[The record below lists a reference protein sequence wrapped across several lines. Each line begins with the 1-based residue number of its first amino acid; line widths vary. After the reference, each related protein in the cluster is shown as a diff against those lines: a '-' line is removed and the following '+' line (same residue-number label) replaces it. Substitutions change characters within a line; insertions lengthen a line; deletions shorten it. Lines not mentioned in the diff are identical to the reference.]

1 MENFPQFTEP
11 VALARPPGAHRLEA
25 FSPKL
30 GRRLTFYR
38 RALLDL
44 WLLFE
49 ADASVIAFCERPGY
63 VHLGGNARLADF
75 WVQYVDRQELVLL
88 ADAGMD
94 ERAAP
99 GKQELD
105 EAAFS
110 IRSMSSGDLAAARV
124 WIGNWQR
131 MLPCIVANRGL
142 IPWSLSRSVERL
154 LENPQQLETLERK
167 CSNVDPVLFRAAL
180 FGLVH
185 GGRVAA
191 PDLRTQPLSLHTSF
205 AVVDTNS

>member
-1 MENFPQFTEP
+1 MENFPSFSEP
-11 VALARPPGAHRLEA
+11 IALARPPGAHRLEA

-44 WLLFE
+44 WLLLE
-49 ADASVIAFCERPGY
+49 ADPSVIAFCERPGY
-63 VHLGGNARLADF
+63 VQRGGSTRLADF
-75 WVQYVDRQELVLL
+75 WVRYIDRQELILL
-88 ADAGMD
+88 ADGDMEEGVGPA
-94 ERAAP
+94 E
-99 GKQELD
+99 QELD
-105 EAAFS
+105 GAVFS
-110 IRSMSSGDLAAARV
+110 IRSVTSADLAASRI

-154 LENPQQLETLERK
+154 LEIPQRLETLERK
-167 CSNVDPVLFRAAL
+167 CPSVDQVLFRAAL
-180 FGLVH
+180 FGLLH
-185 GGRVAA
+185 AGRAVA

-205 AVVDTNS
+205 TLVGTSS